1 MSTVALARAERAA
14 LCDLFDELGPEAP
27 TLCDGW
33 TTALLAA
40 HLVVRERRPDVG
52 PGLVMGGAAARH
64 TARVTARI
72 AERAPFGRLVQ
83 RVRLGPPPWLRL
95 LDGPMNLVEFA
106 VHHEDVRRAV
116 EGWAP
121 RAGIDALQ
129 DALWPYLRTGTRFTC
144 RSMRDVD
151 LSIARPNGDLLHV
164 SKPAK
169 VKPSDRPVLVTA
181 EPLEMA
187 LFFFGR
193 RDHAV
198 VSFTGDP
205 DGITEVRSAPMGF

>member
-1 MSTVALARAERAA
+1 MSAARLARAERAA
-14 LCDLFDELGPEAP
+14 LCDLFDEVGSDAP

-64 TARVTARI
+64 TARVTAR
-72 AERAPFGRLVQ
+72 AAQRVPFSRLVE
-83 RVRLGPPPWLRL
+83 RVRSGPPPWIRPV
-95 LDGPMNLVEFA
+95 DGPMNLVEFT

-116 EGWAP
+116 DGWAP
-121 RAGIDALQ
+121 RAGVDELQ
-129 DALWPYLRTGTRFTC
+129 DALWPYQRSGTRFQC
-144 RSMRDVD
+144 RSVRDVQ
-151 LSIARPNGDLLHV
+151 LSIARPGDDPV
-164 SKPAK
+164 AVGKSTTPG
-169 VKPSDRPVLVTA
+169 RPVVVTA
-181 EPLEMA
+181 EPVELT

-198 VSFTGDP
+198 VELTGDP
-205 DGITEVRSAPMGF
+205 DGIVELRSAPIGF